1 MMTGQILSQSTFM
14 KDASLPEDAPLL
26 TGEDLFAM
34 RDLGWAELVEG
45 KLIRMSPTGY
55 SYSRIE
61 TNFAAIL
68 RDFVRQ
74 RELGQ
79 VFAGEVGI
87 YTRRNPDTVRGVDV
101 AYVSNERVAQIKSQ
115 SYLDIAPELIV
126 EVLSPDD
133 RWDDVMDK
141 LDEYFAIGVQL
152 VWIADPK
159 RQRVFVYHS
168 PTDVERFTLND
179 HLTGGTVLPGL
190 QVAVAEVFG
199 V

>member
-1 MMTGQILSQSTFM
+1 MMTGQILSQPTFM
-14 KDASLPEDAPLL
+14 KDTSLPEEAPLL
-26 TGEDLFAM
+26 TGEDLFVM
-34 RDLGWAELVEG
+34 GDLGRTELIAG
-45 KLIRMSPTGY
+45 RLIRMPPTGY
-55 SYSRIE
+55 AHGRIE
-61 TNFAAIL
+61 SKFDRIL
-68 RDFVRQ
+68 RQFVEQ
-74 RELGQ
+74 HQLGQ
-79 VFAGEVGI
+79 VFVGEVGI